1 MNRSSSRRPDC
12 RGARSIQICRQ
23 PRLPAHPSL
32 VCGAHRATIRLLDYY
47 FVREQ
52 KRGGAVVELH
62 QVHAPIQVIY
72 LADDPWLFAETAAPF
87 MVAHRLLQLAMFPDQ
102 YFTIYASHHIFTPPR
117 PPCTSCFLILT
128 DILASFGP

>member
-1 MNRSSSRRPDC
+1 LPVIRAVNSN
-12 RGARSIQICRQ
+12 
-23 PRLPAHPSL
+23 LPAAAL
-32 VCGAHRATIRLLDYY
+32 TGASIARMRRICATMRLLDYY

-128 DILASFGP
+128 DILASFGPDI